1 MKTIL
6 LLILCMTFYAC
17 NDRVKLSP
25 IQQDF
30 YNAIKCYVEKHPEW
44 NTFYIIKQSP
54 LTGKL
59 QYDDGGWLLGAGDSL
74 TYWGRKYKHVGYIQL
89 KHQRIYVMR
98 SLSFPLP
105 IDTLMNEWENNV
117 NLGRGMEVKVGG
129 CQSLYLKDYENVL
142 TSMDSTWFYHLDR
155 TGQMIYEGVYLYI
168 KDKRLICNKR
178 TDSLFLFKYSPKVTL
193 KNTSY

>member
-1 MKTIL
+1 
-6 LLILCMTFYAC
+6 
-17 NDRVKLSP
+17 
-25 IQQDF
+25 
-30 YNAIKCYVEKHPEW
+30 
-44 NTFYIIKQSP
+44 
-54 LTGKL
+54 
-59 QYDDGGWLLGAGDSL
+59 
-74 TYWGRKYKHVGYIQL
+74 
-89 KHQRIYVMR
+89 MR